1 MERFVF
7 DAAFYLVQQT
17 LVYLAKQRIVH
28 KFFSLDTRHHS
39 VSYRFLFGQLLA
51 TQCLQFKVLTAFC
64 FPSLI
69 ASVMSQS
76 LIYLMTLIASAALEG
91 KQTSLLDVASWGPPL
106 IDTKKQFNSLRTWA
120 SHINNA
126 VYILLLI
133 LKTFYHIHIV
143 LQYNHPLSVL

>member
-1 MERFVF
+1 MLHFTWCNRP
-7 DAAFYLVQQT
+7 LST
-17 LVYLAKQRIVH
+17 LQSSVRIVH

-51 TQCLQFKVLTAFC
+51 TQCLQSKVLTAFC

-91 KQTSLLDVASWGPPL
+91 KSLFDWRWNPQTSLLDVASWGPPL

-133 LKTFYHIHIV
+133 LKTFYHILHVSLIV
-143 LQYNHPLSVL
+143 

>member
-1 MERFVF
+1 MLHFTWCNRP
-7 DAAFYLVQQT
+7 LST
-17 LVYLAKQRIVH
+17 LQSSVLFTS
-28 KFFSLDTRHHS
+28 FFSLDTRHHS
-39 VSYRFLFGQLLA
+39 VSYRFLFGQLLEI
-51 TQCLQFKVLTAFC
+51 QCLQSKVLTAFC

-91 KQTSLLDVASWGPPL
+91 NPQTCLLDVASWGPPL
-106 IDTKKQFNSLRTWA
+106 IDTKKQFNSLRTRA

-133 LKTFYHIHIV
+133 LKTFYHILHVV
-143 LQYNHPLSVL
+143 L